1 MVAPMVENLLSKYE
15 ALSLD
20 PNNGRG
26 SKRAG
31 GEHLPRKLKALS
43 STPYLQGE
51 KEEKEKVFSLYR
63 N

>member
-1 MVAPMVENLLSKYE
+1 MVENLLSKYE

-31 GEHLPRKLKALS
+31 GEHLPSKLKALS
-43 STPYLQGE
+43 STPVPPSKRKIQIRLHP
-51 KEEKEKVFSLYR
+51 
-63 N
+63 

>member
-43 STPYLQGE
+43 STPVPPSKRKIQIRLHP
-51 KEEKEKVFSLYR
+51 
-63 N
+63 